1 MKNRYFPTILL
12 ASSLLAIA
20 INSTANELRTS
31 SLAAVKTQSTA
42 RTIVQQCQQL
52 FKEGDK
58 LILEAAKQPG
68 THIQVKRMK
77 DKLTSSKQQILK
89 MDTVMQQKSCN
100 KGLTALNTLK
110 QKY

>member
-1 MKNRYFPTILL
+1 MKNRYFPAILL
-12 ASSLLAIA
+12 MSGLLPLAM
-20 INSTANELRTS
+20 NSTASELRTS

-42 RTIVQQCQQL
+42 HNIAQQCQLL

-89 MDTVMQQKSCN
+89 MDMVMQQKSCN